1 MPGRDS
7 LEELRGEV
15 DRVDEELV
23 RLINERA
30 ALVQKLHLLKKANN
44 EEVYVPTREKEV
56 YERVKGMSKGP
67 LPEKSVEAIYR
78 EIMSACLALQ
88 KKVKVGYLGPPL
100 TFSHLAAKRKFGS
113 SVEYVPSEQISDV
126 FKEVWAG
133 RVDYG
138 VVPVENST
146 VGAVTPSLDMFIDYD
161 MKVCAEVLLE
171 IHHNLMARSRNK
183 EITRVYSHAA
193 AMDQCRNWI
202 GANLGKVER
211 VLVASTVEAAKKAAS
226 EDGAGAI
233 GSIEAAEEHK
243 LEVVAESIEDIPG
256 NVTRF
261 WVIGRGF
268 SGPSGDDKTSVICS
282 IKDRVGALYE
292 MLEPLRR
299 RGVNLSWIESRPSR
313 RKAWDYCFFLDMKG
327 HCEEKKVKDALE
339 ELRGI
344 CMEVRVLGSY
354 PAAS

>member
-1 MPGRDS
+1 VSGEGS
-7 LEELRGEV
+7 LGELRAEV
-15 DRVDEELV
+15 DRVDEEIV

-30 ALVQKLHLLKKANN
+30 GLVKKLHLLKEANN
-44 EEVYVPTREKEV
+44 EQVYVPTREKEV
-56 YERVKGMSKGP
+56 YERVRGVSEGP
-67 LPEKSVEAIYR
+67 VPQEGLEAIYR

-88 KKVKVGYLGPPL
+88 KKLRVGYLGPPL
-100 TFSHLAAKRKFGS
+100 TFSYLAARRKFGA
-113 SVEYVPSEQISDV
+113 SVDYVAAEQISDV

-133 RVDYG
+133 RADYG

-146 VGAVTPSLDMFIDYD
+146 VGALTPTLDTFLDYD
-161 MKVCAEVLLE
+161 LRVCAEEHLDV
-171 IHHNLMARSRNK
+171 HHNLMAKGRKS
-183 EITRVYSHAA
+183 EIKRIYSQAA

-202 GANLGKVER
+202 GANLGKVEK

-226 EDGAGAI
+226 EDGAAGI
-233 GSIEAAEEHK
+233 GSVEAAEEYK
-243 LEVVAESIEDIPG
+243 LEVIAESIEDIPG

-261 WVIGRGF
+261 WVIGRST

-299 RGVNLSWIESRPSR
+299 WKVNLSWIESRPSR

-327 HCEEKKVKDALE
+327 HCDEDKVKGALE
-339 ELRGI
+339 ELRNI
-344 CMEVRVLGSY
+344 CVEVRVLGSY